1 MFEPGFKIYDNETI
15 KNFEFPSAG
24 YILKVHVYYD
34 EPFYKKFGQ
43 DSKSIVTRINAVFS
57 MVKTIYSDRASLTTV
72 IIPKIIQIQ
81 HVKQAVWKA
90 TVDDLRKANDIAS
103 ASETNADSYVFLG
116 HEDNLPGTIGIA
128 W

>member
-1 MFEPGFKIYDNETI
+1 MPYEVLKCRHHGLNKVSFLSK
-15 KNFEFPSAG
+15 
-24 YILKVHVYYD
+24 YILCIMPFSLKVHVYYD

-57 MVKTIYSDRASLTTV
+57 MVKTIYSDRGSLTTV

-90 TVDDLRKANDIAS
+90 TVDDLR
-103 ASETNADSYVFLG
+103 
-116 HEDNLPGTIGIA
+116 
-128 W
+128 